1 MINEIDP
8 RSYARQVL
16 AGKIVTGE
24 FIQLAVERD
33 EKDRKNGAARGLYF
47 DHDAGMRAI
56 RFFHQ
61 FLNHYEGAF
70 AGKPF
75 VLAPWQAWITYT
87 VFGWMR
93 ADGTRRY
100 RYAYIEVAKK
110 NGKTPW
116 MAGHLLYHLMLMTD
130 KEPGA
135 QVYAAASTQSQA
147 NIAFKHA
154 RIMAKNSPE
163 IFKRLQIETHNV
175 MDLKSNSVMRALSS
189 EYTGTEGVNVHAAL
203 VDEYHVHKTDGVF
216 ESLKSATVSR
226 RQPLIWIITTA
237 GFNKNGPCYDYRKMV
252 INVLRGVLNDDAVF
266 GAIYAMDEDAEYED
280 EANWIKANPNLGV
293 SVQLESIRSEFTNAK
308 NQPTKLVNF
317 LTKNMNMWVD
327 AATTWI
333 KDASWMACAK
343 PFELSECEDMEAY
356 GGLDLSAVRDF
367 TAFTL
372 AWPWIEDGNYR
383 YRAKTWYFIPQD
395 TIQERVRETGVP
407 VDVWL
412 RLGFVIATPGNAV
425 DYAYIKLHVI
435 QMCKLNSVKS
445 VAYDRWNSSA
455 LVADLISEG
464 VPMEEFGQGFGSMS
478 SPTKE
483 LDKLVARLELEHCG
497 DPVTRWMM
505 SNVMI
510 STNPAGDVKPDKQK
524 SGDKIDGIVSLIMS
538 IGIHMKGRVDADVPG
553 EFQGFIDL
561 SKA

>member
-372 AWPWIEDGNYR
+372 VWPWIEDGNYR